1 MIIDDKLN
9 EYKDNIEALQLID
22 KLEVYRWMISFGKKL
37 QENPLSE
44 EKRIDENR
52 VSRCQFSLFVDWEDG
67 KFKAWSDAMIA
78 SGYAYILLDVF
89 NSSPIEEAKKIT
101 TEHFKKIDLDQLL
114 TMNRQNGF
122 YQMIE
127 IMMTKIQ
134 EV

>member
-1 MIIDDKLN
+1 MIVDNKLA

-22 KLEVYRWMISFGKKL
+22 KLEVYRWMISLGKKL
-37 QENPLSE
+37 QDDPLSE

-89 NSSPIEEAKKIT
+89 NSSPILEAKQIT
-101 TEHFKKIDLDQLL
+101 TDHFKKIELDQLL

-127 IMMTKIQ
+127 IMMEKI
-134 EV
+134 